1 MRRRLGRAS
10 VMWGVCA
17 ALISTYAA
25 HAHAAAAWQ
34 PHRPIEIV
42 VPSAP
47 GGGLDLV
54 ARTLQSVIQQEN
66 LSSKPVTIMNR
77 PGGGGTVSIAYIN
90 SHEGDGH
97 YVTVQALPLIT
108 NRITGLSTVGID
120 DVTPLSVLV
129 TEQVVF
135 SAPGDSPIKSGA
147 DLIQMLKKDPSSV
160 TMGVSSSPGGQS
172 HDAAALVVK
181 SVGQDPRNMKV
192 VFFDSG
198 GEAMTALM
206 GGHVTIAATPAG
218 VVLGP
223 SQAGRVHLI
232 AISGGKREDGQL
244 ANVPTWKEQGA
255 NVDFTTWRV
264 LVGPKNMTPAE
275 IAWWDNVL
283 QKATASPLWA
293 AAVKRNLWTA
303 DYQNSTQTRAFLH
316 GERDRLTPLLTDLGL
331 AK

>member
-1 MRRRLGRAS
+1 MRRRLGKVAVLS
-10 VMWGVCA
+10 AMCT
-17 ALISTYAA
+17 ALISA
-25 HAHAAAAWQ
+25 HITLTHAADAWQ
-34 PHRPIEIV
+34 PRRPIEIV

-66 LSSKPVTIMNR
+66 LSTKPVTVRNR
-77 PGGGGTVSIAYIN
+77 PGGAGTVSIAYIN

-97 YVTVQALPLIT
+97 YVSVQALPLIT

-120 DVTPLSVLV
+120 DVTPLAVFV

-135 SAPGDSPIKSGA
+135 SVPGNSSIKTGN
-147 DLIQMLKKDPSSV
+147 DLIRMMKKDPSTV

-172 HDAAALVVK
+172 HDAAALVIK
-181 SVGQDPRNMKV
+181 SAGQDPKKMKV

-198 GEAMTALM
+198 GEALTALM
-206 GGHVTIAATPAG
+206 GGHVTAAATPAG

-223 SQAGRVHLI
+223 SQAGRVRLI
-232 AISGGKREDGQL
+232 AIPGGKREGGEL
-244 ANVPTWKEQGA
+244 ANVPTWKEQGVD
-255 NVDFTTWRV
+255 VDFTTWRV
-264 LVGPKNMTPAE
+264 LVGPRNMTPAE

-283 QKATASPLWA
+283 QKATASPQWA

-303 DYQNSTQTRAFLH
+303 DYQNSTQTRAFLQ
-316 GERDRLTPLLTDLGL
+316 GERSRLTPLLGELGL